1 MLMDPPPTSMRKVL
15 EPVNMHKVVGIATT
29 SLYIDDGLRPFD
41 LSLLTSKWTSY
52 LPALATLNL
61 LMVCEAGI
69 VTDDVEEAFTIKNS
83 FFTAT

>member
-1 MLMDPPPTSMRKVL
+1 MDPTPTSIGKVL

-29 SLYIDDGLRPFD
+29 SLYINDGLRPFH

-52 LPALATLNL
+52 LPAMATLNA

-69 VTDDVEEAFTIKNS
+69 VADDVEEAC
-83 FFTAT
+83 